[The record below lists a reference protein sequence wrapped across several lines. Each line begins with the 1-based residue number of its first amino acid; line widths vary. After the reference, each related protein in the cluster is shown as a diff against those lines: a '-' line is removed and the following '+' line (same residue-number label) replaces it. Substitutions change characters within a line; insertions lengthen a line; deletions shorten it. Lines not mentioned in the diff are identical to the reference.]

1 MIAFSDWLK
10 IRESSPATRLKRQ
23 AALGLAPPVADI
35 FSRAT
40 PPPWQVDR
48 LKSALKKSHSKKRKK
63 KKHMV
68 AEASKPQAINKGMDS
83 FIAAIERLAKDLWEL
98 RRLKKEKSIKDSK
111 QKSKDLIKK
120 TLKSQVKEIEK
131 EKEKEKQDTKG
142 KKKNDVKKDKTK
154 PESKISSKSL
164 KTKPE
169 IRIAAKPVKP
179 VKPARSAKSTKPVKS
194 TKRTSRGKVD

>member
-10 IRESSPATRLKRQ
+10 IRESSAATRLKRQ

-48 LKSALKKSHSKKRKK
+48 LKSALKKSHSKKKKKK

-68 AEASKPQAINKGMDS
+68 AEASKPQPINKGMDS

-98 RRLKKEKSIKDSK
+98 RRLKKEKGAKESK
-111 QKSKDLIKK
+111 QKSKELIKK
-120 TLKSQVKEIEK
+120 VMKSQVKDVGKSKDSEDVKDKKKTDAKK
-131 EKEKEKQDTKG
+131 EKSK
-142 KKKNDVKKDKTK
+142 VALK
-154 PESKISSKSL
+154 PSKATSKAVSKATPKSL
-164 KTKPE
+164 KPNRKASNRKT
-169 IRIAAKPVKP
+169 
-179 VKPARSAKSTKPVKS
+179 
-194 TKRTSRGKVD
+194 VD